1 MFPFTAVSVSSFEAL
16 VGKRTRASR
25 TGTLRLLVRAKDS
38 EGRGELASSFVSLVV
53 TLTCVTL
60 YTVQWNLESRTVLY
74 QVLVL

>member
-53 TLTCVTL
+53 TLTCYTCVYCGTVAPVLYRLPL
-60 YTVQWNLESRTVLY
+60 YTV
-74 QVLVL
+74 